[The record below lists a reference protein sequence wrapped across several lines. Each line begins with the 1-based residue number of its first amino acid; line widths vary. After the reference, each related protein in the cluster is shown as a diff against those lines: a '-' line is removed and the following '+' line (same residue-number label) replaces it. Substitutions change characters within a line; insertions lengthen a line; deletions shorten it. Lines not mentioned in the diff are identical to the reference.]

1 MGLIDKI
8 RAAIRGDSGP
18 EQTLPQRV
26 VAASVAELSYSQLD
40 ITEGFGDDVE
50 LGPDDW
56 ISTTPLNASVQDPTA
71 VGLPPVG
78 ASDDEV
84 YEVGSGLS
92 EIRESV
98 SIQNDGVYCPVCH
111 IANTELA
118 KLRSPCP
125 RCGRPLLE
133 FGWD

>member
-1 MGLIDKI
+1 MGLID
-8 RAAIRGDSGP
+8 RLRVAIRSRSASDEARP
-18 EQTLPQRV
+18 PLD
-26 VAASVAELSYSQLD
+26 AAPPIAPVSYSQLD
-40 ITEGFGDDVE
+40 ITEGFGDEVD

-56 ISTTPLNASVQDPTA
+56 ISTTPLNASAQDPTA

-84 YEVGSGLS
+84 YEVGSRLS

-111 IANTELA
+111 IANVELA

-125 RCGRPLLE
+125 RCGRPLLK